1 MEGGFQQVELF
12 GNPWP
17 TAKKLSPWDNKLD
30 S

>member
-17 TAKKLSPWDNKLD
+17 TAKKLSPWDKLD